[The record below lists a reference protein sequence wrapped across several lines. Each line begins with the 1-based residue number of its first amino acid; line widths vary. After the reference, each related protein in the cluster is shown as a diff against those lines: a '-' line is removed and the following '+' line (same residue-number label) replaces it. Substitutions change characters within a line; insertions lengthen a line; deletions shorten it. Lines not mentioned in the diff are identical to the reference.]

1 MKNKRIYTK
10 LIPSFASGIGQTYRL
25 PLTVL
30 ACILTWTTKSDAQS
44 QVGSAYIRYFVDTG
58 ELRMN
63 PGNSVAENGSYSDPS
78 QTPLSWGINSFGIEF
93 DPAIMTISTNVSD
106 YYFPSG
112 TWPLF
117 FPQTGANPGNAL
129 GSAFQTWSGPNIL
142 AASGGPSNDSLNANN
157 LVIGSPWVTQTGGST
172 GSTGSAIPGTTAVY
186 ASDIAGYEGTPEFSF
201 GFIGQAGVLTPE
213 QALAA
218 LGATEQG
225 GFATGNR
232 VYSMQNVVGTQFFKV
247 YTETSAIPEPSAV
260 MLASLMGGLLVLRRK
275 RV

>member
-1 MKNKRIYTK
+1 MK
-10 LIPSFASGIGQTYRL
+10 LIQSFARGIGCKCRL
-25 PLTVL
+25 PLCAL
-30 ACILTWTTKSDAQS
+30 ACILTWTANSNAAVT
-44 QVGSAYIRYFVDTG
+44 QVGNAYILYFVDTG

-63 PGNSVAENGSYSDPS
+63 PGNSDGSGGSNSNPS
-78 QTPLSWGINSFGIEF
+78 QSPLTWGVNSFGIEF
-93 DPAIMTISTNVSD
+93 DSAIMSISNDVND

-129 GSAFQTWSGPNIL
+129 GSAFQSWSGPNIDGS
-142 AASGGPSNDSLNANN
+142 AGPSNDSLNANN

-172 GSTGSAIPGTTAVY
+172 GSTGAAIPGTTAVY
-186 ASDIAGYEGTPEFSF
+186 ASEIAGYEGTPEFSF
-201 GFIGQAGVLTPE
+201 GFIGQAGALTPE

-225 GFATGNR
+225 GHASGNR

-247 YTETSAIPEPSAV
+247 YTANSAIPEPSAL
-260 MLASLMGGLLVLRRK
+260 MLSSFMGGLLVLRRK
-275 RV
+275 RG